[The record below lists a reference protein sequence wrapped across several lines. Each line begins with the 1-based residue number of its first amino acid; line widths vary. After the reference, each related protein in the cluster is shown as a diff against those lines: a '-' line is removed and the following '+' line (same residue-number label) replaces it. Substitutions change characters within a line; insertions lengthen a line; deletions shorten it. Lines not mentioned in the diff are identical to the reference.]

1 MQRQAYLLLI
11 LTALFWAGNAIGG
24 KLAVGHVSPMLLSAL
39 RWLIAC
45 AILLAV
51 GHRHVRADWLVIRR
65 NAMLLTFLG
74 FFGFTLFSVAL
85 YSALMFTTAI
95 NASVLQAGMP
105 AIIFVAN
112 FWLFRLRTTTGQ
124 VFGFLLSLV
133 GVAIAATQGEPSR
146 LLALDVNIGDALV
159 LVAAIVYALYTTVL
173 RRKPDMHW
181 ISFMVALTAAGFV
194 TSVPFALAEYAHGT
208 MIAPDATGWAIIA
221 YTALFPST
229 LAQAFY
235 IRGVNLIGGN
245 RAGLF
250 INLVPIFG
258 TLLSIALLGE
268 EVHVYHAAALALVL
282 GGIAIAEWSGR
293 NAGG

>member
-1 MQRQAYLLLI
+1 MQRQAYLLLT

-39 RWLIAC
+39 RWGIAC
-45 AILLAV
+45 AALYAI
-51 GHRHVRADWLVIRR
+51 GHRNIRGDWAVLRA
-65 NAMLLTFLG
+65 NAALLTGLG
-74 FFGFTLFSVAL
+74 FVGFTLFSVAL

-95 NASVLQAGMP
+95 NASILQAGMP

-112 FWLFRLRTTTGQ
+112 FWLFRLRTTAGQ

-133 GVAIAATQGEPSR
+133 GVAIAVTQGEPAR
-146 LLALDVNIGDALV
+146 LLALDVNVGDALV
-159 LVAAIVYALYTTVL
+159 LVAALVYALYTVAL
-173 RRKPDMHW
+173 KRKPEMHW
-181 ISFMVALTAAGFV
+181 ISFMVALTGAGFV
-194 TSVPFALAEYAHGT
+194 TSLPFALAEYVHGT
-208 MIAPDATGWAIIA
+208 LIVPDVRGWAIVA
-221 YTALFPST
+221 YTALLPSA

-235 IRGVNLIGGN
+235 IRGVNAIGGN

-258 TLLSIALLGE
+258 TLLSVLVLGE
-268 EVHVYHAAALALVL
+268 QLHLYHALALGLVL

-293 NAGG
+293 RVGV

>member
-1 MQRQAYLLLI
+1 MQRQAYLLLT

-39 RWLIAC
+39 RWGIAC
-45 AILLAV
+45 VALYAI
-51 GHRHVRADWLVIRR
+51 GQRHVRGDWAVLRA
-65 NAMLLTFLG
+65 NAALLAGLG

-85 YSALMFTTAI
+85 YSALVFTTAI
-95 NASVLQAGMP
+95 NASILQAGMP
-105 AIIFVAN
+105 AIIFIAN
-112 FWLFRLRTTTGQ
+112 FWLFRLRTTIGQ

-133 GVAIAATQGEPSR
+133 GVAIAVTHGEMSR
-146 LLALDVNIGDALV
+146 LLVLDVNIGDALV
-159 LVAAIVYALYTTVL
+159 LVAALVYALYTVML
-173 RRKPDMHW
+173 RRKPQMHW

-194 TSVPFALAEYAHGT
+194 TSLPFALAEYIHGT
-208 MIAPDATGWAIIA
+208 MILPDPTGWAIVA
-221 YTALFPST
+221 FTALFPSI

-258 TLLSIALLGE
+258 TLLSVVLLGE
-268 EVHVYHAAALALVL
+268 QPHLYHALALGLVL
-282 GGIAIAEWSGR
+282 GGIALAELSGR
-293 NAGG
+293 RVKS